1 MTVAI
6 PKSNVISLLSEREQR
21 EVRAI
26 ENYPRRK
33 FTELE
38 NALRDL
44 RDVLTIGR
52 GLNLVGAPS
61 VDSVLGRI
69 NKATNMFTV
78 RELAREA
85 VNDREALER
94 LVGMYPYVEFEHAIA
109 GRLNVY
115 QNMFLRGVKLEYI
128 QEAVL
133 WLHNFH
139 TLVMQIPDFGDKNW
153 FIHTPNTPHH
163 VLRNAVKDQPE
174 CTGLVLTELLQAKF
188 DALFRNAGEYSH
200 PLSLIQEY
208 NLHKTNGLFERFGLH
223 HPVSVDRED
232 RFYRTTVS
240 IDSLHRI
247 GMRTMPVLAALITDY
262 PLTGSNQIRVYRF
275 VL

>member
-1 MTVAI
+1 MLAEI
-6 PKSNVISLLSEREQR
+6 LKGNPASLLTEQEMR
-21 EVRAI
+21 EVNAYQ
-26 ENYPRRK
+26 NYPRRK
-33 FTELE
+33 LSPLE
-38 NALRDL
+38 EAVRDL
-44 RDVLTIGR
+44 RDVLTDPEGKGSEDVPDI
-52 GLNLVGAPS
+52 
-61 VDSVLGRI
+61 LGRV

-78 RELAREA
+78 RELARDA
-85 VNDREALER
+85 VNDSTALQR
-94 LVGMYPYVEFEHAIA
+94 LVEMYPYVQYSHVIA
-109 GRLNVY
+109 GNLNVF
-115 QNMFLRGVKLEYI
+115 QSMRLARVSGVRI

-208 NLHKTNGLFERFGLH
+208 NLHKVNGLFERFGLH
-223 HPVSVDRED
+223 HPVSVDHED
-232 RFYRTTVS
+232 RFYRTTVM

-247 GMRTMPVLAALITDY
+247 GMRTMPVLTALITDY
-262 PLTGSNQIRVYRF
+262 PLMGSDQIRVYRF